1 MFTSVIPPRQFPMSP
16 QLQQILVHA
25 KQLTHAEQL
34 QLITHLV
41 NHTLPLAPEPL
52 PLNDGRSPGGEPQ
65 PKANAGRRSAKPTN
79 IPAPNDPQCAEF
91 RAEIAQYNEDLQ
103 QQ

>member
-1 MFTSVIPPRQFPMSP
+1 MLTSVIPPRQFPMSP

-41 NHTLPLAPEPL
+41 NHTLPLAPEP
-52 PLNDGRSPGGEPQ
+52 PPMLNDQ
-65 PKANAGRRSAKPTN
+65 PKANAGRRSAKPTT